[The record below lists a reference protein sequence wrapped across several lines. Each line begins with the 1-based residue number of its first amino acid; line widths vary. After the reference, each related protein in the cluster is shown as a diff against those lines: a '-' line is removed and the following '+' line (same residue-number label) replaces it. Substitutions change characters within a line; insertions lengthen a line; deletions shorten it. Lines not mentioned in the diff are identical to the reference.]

1 MGFRKFWERVP
12 RTDYTEYFNDFL
24 TTGDYVAG
32 DWTITTTEAG
42 ANAATEV
49 ISTSAGPNGVLV
61 ITNDDAATD
70 ADYLQNKI
78 EAFQLIKGKKAE
90 FEIRFKISD
99 VVNTAF
105 VAGLQITDTTPLD
118 VSDGV
123 FLRKAEDVK
132 NLELV
137 VCKDGSEDKVV
148 FPDDSALVNDTWVK
162 AGWYYDGTD
171 RVDAYVNDMRVAS
184 VPADKLPTSTPL
196 DLAELLAVSFGLLN
210 SSAAAH
216 VLSIDYIRVRTQR

>member
-24 TTGDYVAG
+24 TTADYVAG

-42 ANAATEV
+42 AGAATEV
-49 ISTSAGPNGVLV
+49 ISTGAGPNGVLV

-90 FEIRFKISD
+90 FEIRFKIGD

-105 VAGLQITDTTPLD
+105 VAGLQITDTTPLA

-137 VCKDGSEDKVV
+137 VCKDGAEDKVV

-184 VPADKLPTSTPL
+184 VSADKLPTSDPL